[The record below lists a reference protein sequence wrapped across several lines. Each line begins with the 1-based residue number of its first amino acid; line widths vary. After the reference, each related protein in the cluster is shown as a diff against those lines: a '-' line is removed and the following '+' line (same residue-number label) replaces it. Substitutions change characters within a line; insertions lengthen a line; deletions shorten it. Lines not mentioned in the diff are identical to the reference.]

1 MPSLI
6 GGSVAL
12 HKISALEL
20 PEYDAGFREH
30 GPSRFREFERGVR
43 VIPTFIA
50 EVVLR
55 VDLARTLWPDPGF
68 FLQRA
73 LSQWF

>member
-30 GPSRFREFERGVR
+30 GPSRFRE
-43 VIPTFIA
+43 
-50 EVVLR
+50 
-55 VDLARTLWPDPGF
+55 
-68 FLQRA
+68 
-73 LSQWF
+73 LSAACASFPPSSPR